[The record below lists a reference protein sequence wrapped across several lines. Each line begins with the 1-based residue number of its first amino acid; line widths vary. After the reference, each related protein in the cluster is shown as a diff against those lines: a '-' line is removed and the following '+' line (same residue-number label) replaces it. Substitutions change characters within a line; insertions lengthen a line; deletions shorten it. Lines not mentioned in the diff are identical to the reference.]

1 MIGWYADILY
11 LGGNMPATP
20 IPVIEARTGYLYDG
34 LNSADLA
41 NAIDDFTVVSET
53 ATQLTFTSNGQ
64 TLTVA
69 RNGYVV
75 AAHGMVAPEDVFN
88 NEDDFLDTYADV
100 STHASHVH
108 DLILTSGP
116 AKAAEEPAE

>member
-1 MIGWYADILY
+1 
-11 LGGNMPATP
+11 MPATR

-34 LNSADLA
+34 TNSGDLA
-41 NAIDDFTVVSET
+41 AEISDFTVVSET
-53 ATQLTFTSNGQ
+53 PTQLTFTSNGQ

-75 AAHGMVAPEDVFN
+75 AAHGMVAPEDVFA
-88 NEDDFLDTYADV
+88 NEDDFLDTYSDV

-116 AKAAEEPAE
+116 AKDASEPQE

>member
-1 MIGWYADILY
+1 
-11 LGGNMPATP
+11 MPATS
-20 IPVIEARTGYLYDG
+20 IPVIESRQGYLYDG
-34 LNSADLA
+34 TNSADLA

-53 ATQLTFTSNGQ
+53 PQQLTFTSNGQ
-64 TLTVA
+64 NLTVA

-75 AAHGMVAPEDVFN
+75 AAQGRVTPENVFA

-116 AKAAEEPAE
+116 AKDALAAPQE